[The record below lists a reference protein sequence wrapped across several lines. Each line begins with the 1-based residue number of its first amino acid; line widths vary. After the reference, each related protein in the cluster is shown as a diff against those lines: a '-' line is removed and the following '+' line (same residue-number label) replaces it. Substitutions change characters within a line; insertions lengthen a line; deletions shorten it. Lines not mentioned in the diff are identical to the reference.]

1 MKHLITLLIVVA
13 TLQLATAQT
22 LTGNLKHHAG
32 QHISL
37 TGFNYYESNTL
48 DQTVIDSLGNFS
60 LSYPKD
66 YKGMGVLNTQD
77 NSSLVLVLE
86 EDSISLSGNHLKAPN
101 GIAFTNSKANTN
113 FVSYA
118 KNQALYNQALSGWSF
133 LQQLYNKDALL
144 NKQKRTIKHI
154 AKEQK
159 RIQQED
165 AAFIARLDK
174 QSYLRWFIPYRKL
187 VQDMPYIARKETQ
200 RIPDAIH
207 KFRTIDFKHPNF
219 KTSGLYRELIEGHYL
234 MLENM
239 GQDLDSIYTQMNIS
253 TSYLVNN
260 LKEDTSLLQNTSKEL
275 FTYFEKRSL
284 FKVAAH
290 LSNTLIQNYQDVLDD
305 AMRSKMERYVTLA
318 VGNTA
323 PNLELGKDRTLKDI
337 NNNILLIFGSAECH
351 HCTEANK
358 KLLEF
363 YPKWQAKGNIEVVY
377 ISIDTDK
384 ELYNQEYSQYPWKT
398 YCDYKGWDTQGAKD
412 YFVDATPSYF
422 LLDKDLKIIM
432 HPRSLEH
439 VNTWVEYRL

>member
-1 MKHLITLLIVVA
+1 MKHLITLLILVA
-13 TLQLATAQT
+13 TLQLAKAQI

-37 TGFNYYESNTL
+37 TGFNYYESNAL

-66 YKGMGVLNTQD
+66 YKGMAVLNTQD

-86 EDSISLSGNHLKAPN
+86 EDSISLKGNYLKEPD

-118 KNQALYNQALSGWSF
+118 QNQGLYNQALSGWNY
-133 LQQLYNKDALL
+133 LLQLYKNEALFSS
-144 NKQKRTIKHI
+144 QKRTVKRI
-154 AKEQK
+154 AKAQK
-159 RIQQED
+159 HIQQED
-165 AAFIARLDK
+165 AAFIASLDK

-187 VQDMPYIARKETQ
+187 VQDMPYIVRKETQ
-200 RIPDAIH
+200 RIPEAIAQ
-207 KFRTIDFKHPNF
+207 FRNTDFRHPNF
-219 KTSGLYRELIEGHYL
+219 KTSGLYRELIEGHYML
-234 MLENM
+234 LENM
-239 GQDLDSIYTQMNIS
+239 GQDLDSVYTQMNIS

-260 LKEDTSLLQNTSKEL
+260 LKEDTSLLQSTSKEL

-290 LSNTLIQNYQDVLDD
+290 LSNTLIQNHQDILDG

-323 PNLELGKDRTLKDI
+323 PNVQLAEGKTLKDV

-363 YPKWQAKGNIEVVY
+363 YPKWRAKGNIEVVY
-377 ISIDTDK
+377 ISIDIDK
-384 ELYNQEYSQYPWKT
+384 ELYNQEYSQYPWQT

-432 HPRSLEH
+432 HPRGLEH